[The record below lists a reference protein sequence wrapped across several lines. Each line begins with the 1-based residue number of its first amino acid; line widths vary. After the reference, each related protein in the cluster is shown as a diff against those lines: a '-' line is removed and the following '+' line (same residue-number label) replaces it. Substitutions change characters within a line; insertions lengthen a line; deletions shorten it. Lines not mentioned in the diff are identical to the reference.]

1 MSELDEVKQHILER
15 YPDAYDI
22 IPEPNPD
29 WVKNNYE
36 GGCLWTGFDTWKC
49 NRYGGVFAPKPEY
62 MRAYRFKY
70 KYKKDHE
77 EHCREL
83 IVTECPDPK
92 CKDNPHKLCIFY

>member
-1 MSELDEVKQHILER
+1 M
-15 YPDAYDI
+15 
-22 IPEPNPD
+22 
-29 WVKNNYE
+29 
-36 GGCLWTGFDTWKC
+36 
-49 NRYGGVFAPKPEY
+49 FAPKPEY